1 MSEIKKK
8 QKAEN
13 WTSIQWILEQPV
25 ERRAIISK
33 EAFDLIKGQIK
44 KTEQKIKTLK
54 EDKKLYRDFLRELKT
69 ALKGIGINA

>member
-1 MSEIKKK
+1 MSESKKK
-8 QKAEN
+8 QKIEN

-33 EAFDLIKGQIK
+33 EAFDLIKGKIK
-44 KTEQKIKTLK
+44 KTEQKIKVLK